1 MTRGALSQTY
11 RLCHLA
17 KHINRRYRMHVGVE
31 MRTTLNLDDEALE
44 AAMQVSEGRT
54 KTDVVNEALR
64 RFARAKRRHQ
74 LLDLRGKV
82 EWTGNI
88 DALRKRG

>member
-1 MTRGALSQTY
+1 MQSGAD
-11 RLCHLA
+11 
-17 KHINRRYRMHVGVE
+17 

-44 AAMQVSEGRT
+44 AAMKVSEGQT

-88 DALRKRG
+88 DALRKGG